1 MKQRATF
8 RSYFNL
14 KVEACKKKKKKKI
27 KLIDIWK
34 L

>member
-14 KVEACKKKKKKKI
+14 KVEACKKKKKKI
-27 KLIDIWK
+27 KLINIWK